1 MYMYIKSRNQ
11 RKWLT
16 YLKRI
21 YFEVRRSDKSD
32 SPVS

>member
-11 RKWLT
+11 RKWLI

-21 YFEVRRSDKSD
+21 YFEVRRSDSLT
-32 SPVS
+32 VR